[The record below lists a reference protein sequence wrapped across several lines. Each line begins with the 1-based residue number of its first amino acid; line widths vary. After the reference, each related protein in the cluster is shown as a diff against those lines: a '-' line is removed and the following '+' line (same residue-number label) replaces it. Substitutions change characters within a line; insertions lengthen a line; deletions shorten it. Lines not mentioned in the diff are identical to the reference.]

1 MRKRLLTRL
10 KNMRLS
16 RKMILVYVIFAGI
29 SCIIS
34 ITALQVSF
42 NIYDEKLYEKSLQ
55 ELDFFTQQVN
65 ASLQEIEE
73 LSMDIAM
80 DKEVQNK
87 LSQIFAMDPDSSGYA
102 YEMNN
107 FRYMLL
113 DRLAYQPTVQNI
125 MYTDGQK
132 VRFLIGVDRGAID
145 DAVYEELLEQYHER
159 RGGYVMQPPTG
170 EYPYLLSGRD
180 ILERI
185 SNTSLD
191 YLGSIIITSDIA
203 GVIKRKVN
211 ALEADHSKLFVYSE
225 GGMIYQEE
233 DMAEAFRL
241 PFLNKKQG
249 YEIIRRKGQKYF
261 MCYLKSSSNGWMYVN
276 LFPYSEVFGQTM
288 ALRYLMLIGFAAV
301 FLMTLLAMEKM
312 SNVITRPLVRLAE
325 SMQVVATGDFEGA
338 KILME
343 GEKHKDE
350 TGLLAQEFQ
359 IMLEKINVLIR
370 ENYEKQ
376 LLLKDTKYKML
387 QAQINPHFLY
397 NTLNAINWMV
407 KAKRNDDAGKM
418 IMELGYLLH
427 ASFAEDPYITVE
439 DEVHVAKSYITIQQF
454 RYGARAEFTVITEGN
469 LEGYIIPRMVLQPLI
484 ENAIY
489 YGVEG
494 ALGNSKVDV
503 VAKEEAEGIVLE
515 VSDTGSGMT
524 EEELESVRNFRVKPK
539 GHGIGLSNIRERLNI
554 SYDNYEFT
562 IDSRTGEGTV
572 IRIRIPKIKGEGYH
586 V

>member
-16 RKMILVYVIFAGI
+16 RKMILVYIIFAGI

-132 VRFLIGVDRGAID
+132 VRFLIGVDRGAIE

-325 SMQVVATGDFEGA
+325 TMQVVATGDFEGA

-343 GEKHKDE
+343 GEKHNDE
-350 TGLLAQEFQ
+350 AGLLAQEFQ

-469 LEGYIIPRMVLQPLI
+469 LEEYIIPRMVLQPLI

-494 ALGNSKVDV
+494 ALGNSKVEV
-503 VAKEEAEGIVLE
+503 VAKEEAERIVLE

-562 IDSRTGEGTV
+562 IDSRVGEGTV